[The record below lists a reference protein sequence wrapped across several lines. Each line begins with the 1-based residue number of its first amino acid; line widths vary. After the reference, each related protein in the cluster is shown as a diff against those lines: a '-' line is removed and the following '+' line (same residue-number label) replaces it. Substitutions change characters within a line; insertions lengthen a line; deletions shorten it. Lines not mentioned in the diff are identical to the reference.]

1 MAPNKSNN
9 IKLDNNESNNDESNN
24 DESNNDESNNIKL
37 DNNESNNDELNNN
50 ESNNDKNEKENT
62 VTLEPRLDNQIDNQI
77 ETQYSSMPEPSAP
90 PLPEE
95 INLTVDKNTLV
106 SLCQNLNTNMLV
118 NIAAY
123 INVLDKLKDNES
135 DINKK
140 TSLQTNIDKLNDIKM
155 SVSDLLNN
163 VQTNLEVPSDK
174 MIDPEKIIQDA
185 NNSNSSG
192 IMTKLLGAE
201 LAAILSAM
209 AAASVLMVGGSK
221 YNRKKST
228 KGRRNKGNKKTKRNK
243 RS

>member
-1 MAPNKSNN
+1 MDTNEP
-9 IKLDNNESNNDESNN
+9 INNEPISNE
-24 DESNNDESNNIKL
+24 
-37 DNNESNNDELNNN
+37 NESI
-50 ESNNDKNEKENT
+50 NT
-62 VTLEPRLDNQIDNQI
+62 VPLETQLDNQL
-77 ETQYSSMPEPSAP
+77 EPSAP
-90 PLPEE
+90 PLPLTEEIVGVQNTDSNNPQDLLPTVAPSPNTSQE

-135 DINKK
+135 DNNKK
-140 TSLQTNIDKLNDIKM
+140 NSLQTNIDKLNDIKS
-155 SVSDLLNN
+155 SVADLLNN

-174 MIDPEKIIQDA
+174 MVDPEKIIQDA